1 MKKIKIIF
9 LLLFLSV
16 SCFSA
21 DFRVIKDS
29 KLYDG
34 DYNFVETIE
43 NNSIVQLWDCS
54 IQDQRNNNKL
64 DFDYSV
70 RLNING
76 KKRLMDASA
85 IIPAD
90 TIDLFDNNLISHKL
104 KEKGKYWTTKNTLE
118 ILKSKSR
125 NIFYQMNKE
134 LIEVYESHRGIYD
147 ELEWYDGVQ
156 FNEHFINN
164 LFIIIGDGIKYDF
177 KYFIKKIEKKTN
189 GYTIYCELD
198 DTIFQKISY
207 QDIQLEKLKE
217 TKEIEYNLIQDG
229 DYLYFYS
236 DTNQLIF
243 TLLLID
249 KSVAEQYEILIKT
262 NKCDL
267 SKVTWPRHADGS
279 CDYDR
284 SKTTETTQTEKIK
297 SSTNVVTNKTMTVS
311 ENLKLRSG
319 EATSTQVLA
328 VMQAGTKVKI
338 LELGKAETID
348 GINSNWVKVEVQTGA
363 KDRDGKPI
371 KAGTVGWCYGGYLK

>member
-9 LLLFLSV
+9 LLFFLSV
-16 SCFSA
+16 FCFSA

-54 IQDQRNNNKL
+54 IKDQRNNNKL

-90 TIDLFDNNLISHKL
+90 TIDLFNNNLISHKL
-104 KEKGKYWTTKNTLE
+104 KEEGKYWTTKTTLE

-125 NIFYQMNKE
+125 NSFYQINKE
-134 LIEVYESHRGIYD
+134 LIEAYESHRGIYD

-177 KYFIKKIEKKTN
+177 YYFIKKILKTAE
-189 GYTIYCELD
+189 GFIISCELA
-198 DTIFQKISY
+198 DTNIQESSFQ
-207 QDIQLEKLKE
+207 DNQLEKLMEKKE
-217 TKEIEYNLIQDG
+217 VEYKLVLDG
-229 DYLYFYS
+229 DYLCFYS
-236 DTNQLIF
+236 DINQLVF
-243 TLLLID
+243 TLILID
-249 KSVAEQYEILIKT
+249 KSVAEQYEELIRT

-267 SKVTWPRHADGS
+267 SKVTWPRHADGT
-279 CDYDR
+279 CDYDE
-284 SKTTETTQTEKIK
+284 SKTTTTQTSKEV
-297 SSTNVVTNKTMTVS
+297 SSSNVVKNKTMLVT

-319 EATSTQVLA
+319 EATSTDVLA

-338 LELGKAETID
+338 LELGKSETID

-363 KDRDGKPI
+363 KAHDGKPI
-371 KAGTVGWCYGGYLK
+371 KAGTVGWCYGVYLK